1 MTQLS
6 TPYRIVR
13 VTTDAD
19 GNERRRLWGHY
30 TTKSFADSV
39 CEGLNTLGDL
49 GPRYV
54 VEPIEQGV
62 TRPGTISGNSKT
74 V

>member
-1 MTQLS
+1 MTALN

-13 VTTDAD
+13 ITTDAD
-19 GNERRRLWGHY
+19 GNECRRLWGHY

-54 VEPIEQGV
+54 VEPVDPQ
-62 TRPGTISGNSKT
+62 P
-74 V
+74 